1 MRELEGLDLMSSS
14 VILEQ
19 SHVSMSRLRFGAVS
33 QGWLHG
39 CATCIGRQA

>member
-19 SHVSMSRLRFGAVS
+19 SHVSMPRLRFGAVS
-33 QGWLHG
+33 QG